1 MGSSSLRPDRAEG
14 VNALRG
20 VVCLSVTALH
30 FVYLLRP
37 AGGWTD
43 GFLLLRPGVES
54 FFVLSGYFLAASYR
68 ERPTDVHFSVP
79 RLVARRLLRLL
90 VPFWVAVGLVYLLPA
105 WRLVVPGGISYT
117 PPAVVDL
124 LANFACV
131 WDLADRPL
139 ALFTFWSLATLIQ
152 LNVLWAA
159 AFWLVRWAFLWH
171 TDGRHHAR
179 TLVVLQALTLAG
191 AAASWTVA
199 FGTQAAATDWRL
211 PHWFVYAALGSA
223 AYWAV
228 ESARWRWIAASLAGG
243 LLAGG
248 WLNGTPRPVLAVA
261 STAALVWLT
270 VRPVRWNWF
279 GWRAVSAVGR
289 WSYSVY
295 LVHGIVGYRTLTAV
309 GRAGVPT
316 DGGWAAV
323 HFATAIGVSVA
334 AGWVFFRLVELPV
347 LKWSQGIRYRGV

>member
-1 MGSSSLRPDRAEG
+1 MTSATLRPDRAEG

-37 AGGWTD
+37 AGGWVD
-43 GFLLLRPGVES
+43 LLLLLRPGVES
-54 FFVLSGYFLAASYR
+54 FFVLTGYFLAASFR

-90 VPFWVAVGLVYLLPA
+90 VPYWVAVGLVYLLPA
-105 WRLVVPGGISYT
+105 WRLVAPVGTPYT
-117 PPAVVDL
+117 PPSAADV
-124 LANFACV
+124 LANFGCV
-131 WDLADRPL
+131 WDLTARPL

-159 AFWLVRWAFLWH
+159 AFWLVRWAFLWER
-171 TDGRHHAR
+171 DGRHHGRA
-179 TLVVLQALTLAG
+179 LAVLQAFTLAA
-191 AAASWTVA
+191 AAASWWVA
-199 FGTQAAATDWRL
+199 FGTRDDGTGWRL

-228 ESARWRWIAASLAGG
+228 DSARWRRVAAVVAFGMLGG
-243 LLAGG
+243 GVFA
-248 WLNGTPRPVLAVA
+248 GTPRPVLAVA
-261 STAALVWLT
+261 STGVLVWLT
-270 VRPVRWNWF
+270 VRPVGWRWF

-295 LVHGIVGYRTLTAV
+295 LVHGIVGYRTLTAL
-309 GRAGVPT
+309 GWAGVPT
-316 DGGWAAV
+316 DGGWVVV

-334 AGWVFFRLVELPV
+334 AGWVFFRLVELPA
-347 LKWSQGIRYRGV
+347 LKWTQGIRYRGE